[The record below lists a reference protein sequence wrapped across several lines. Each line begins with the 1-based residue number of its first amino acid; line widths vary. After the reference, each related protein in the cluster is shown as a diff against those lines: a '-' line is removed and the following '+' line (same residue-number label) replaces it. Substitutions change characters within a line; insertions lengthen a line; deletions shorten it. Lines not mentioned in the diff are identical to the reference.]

1 MKYIELTEL
10 DIDYIDNRA
19 VICSY
24 LGINVT
30 YEPLPVEISSYF
42 KDKERKET
50 IIVNTEITGVKYD
63 WKDEKAYITIAD
75 TNFPG
80 PHEFDCTEPWTEQDC
95 INAINSK
102 FGNNI

>member
-24 LGINVT
+24 MDGVVT
-30 YEPLPVEISSYF
+30 YEPIPEILSDYF
-42 KDKERKET
+42 EGRERKELV
-50 IIVNTEITGVKYD
+50 IINTEILKVEYD
-63 WKDEKAYITIAD
+63 WNNEKAYITIAD

-80 PHEFDCTEPWTEQDC
+80 PHEFDCIGTWTEQDC

-102 FGNNI
+102 FN